1 MRIQRMD
8 ESTMTQVSMYV
19 NIVLSVLFFVSE
31 ALPFVH
37 HNDYNG
43 VFDLIHKRFFKCNA
57 VGGGTSHILT
67 SPASV
72 KLEPIKEAVDAAAKK
87 ADEEERRMEFID

>member
-1 MRIQRMD
+1 MD
-8 ESTMTQVSMYV
+8 ETMVSQVSMYI

-31 ALPFVH
+31 ALPFIN

-57 VGGGTSHILT
+57 ALQV
-67 SPASV
+67 
-72 KLEPIKEAVDAAAKK
+72 AKAIDSDNSELPTISAT
-87 ADEEERRMEFID
+87 ADSEDQRMEFID